1 MGNATGQI
9 AQNPATSVDSAVST
23 LSSYVSNQLGSGSTV
38 KQP

>member
-23 LSSYVSNQLGSGSTV
+23 LSSYVSNQLGGGSTQ
-38 KQP
+38 KLP